1 MSHPLL
7 LFSDF
12 NIGRSA
18 GVSIVGGE
26 GIHFLLDDGR
36 RVIDGSDTGAALGHA
51 HPDIVAAI
59 RAAADAPI
67 VNDGWYYRDRE
78 EAISELAA
86 IAFPDDIDQVG
97 AVRFCMSGSEA
108 NDLALSLCQ
117 ALTGRKVL
125 VTRERAYHG
134 GSGLARDVTVQPQWH
149 GGLSSA
155 HGGRQPVPR
164 STAVR
169 QLPKPNGARILGAQ
183 PDLPPPELSAAAVE
197 ALKDAACVI
206 IDYSQGGVYH
216 SAEYQDAIAAA
227 AAETG
232 TLWIADEVV
241 TGFGRTGSWFAFQQ
255 GASRPDIITLGKP
268 LAGGACPAGA
278 VVLSRNVLS
287 QLDDKRWQTF
297 STFRGHPIMI
307 AGLRAHLRVQ
317 EREGLAKHA
326 QELDHTFA
334 AGLADIAARHP
345 SVARIDGRGTHWT
358 IELWGPDWRDWYADV
373 PEAPIA
379 SRVADAALQAGA
391 LIGTSGEQ
399 TSLFLAPPLIIDE
412 HNVLR
417 LLEALDSGL
426 SVADAEIKGESAL
439 SPRRSE

>member
-1 MSHPLL
+1 MSSSPLL

-18 GVSIVGGE
+18 EVSIVGGG

-59 RAAADAPI
+59 HAAADAPI
-67 VNDGWYYRDRE
+67 VNDGWYYRERE
-78 EAISELAA
+78 EAVGELAD
-86 IAFPDDIDQVG
+86 IAFPDDPQLVG

-108 NDLALSLCQ
+108 NDLALSLGQ
-117 ALTGRKVL
+117 ALTGRNIL

-134 GSGLARDVTVQPQWH
+134 GSGLAREVTVQPQWH

-155 HGGRQPVPR
+155 YGGCQPVPR
-164 STAVR
+164 STQVR
-169 QLPKPNGARILGAQ
+169 QLPKPNGARICGAR
-183 PDLPPPELSAAAVE
+183 PGLPPAELRAVAAD
-197 ALKDAACVI
+197 ALEEAACVI
-206 IDYSQGGVYH
+206 IDYSQGGIYH
-216 SAEYQDAIAAA
+216 SAEYQDAVAAA
-227 AAETG
+227 ATEAG
-232 TLWIADEVV
+232 ALWIADEVV

-255 GASRPDIITLGKP
+255 GASRPDIVTLGKP

-278 VVLSRNVLS
+278 VVLSQGIAA

-317 EREGLAKHA
+317 QREGLAKHA
-326 QELDHTFA
+326 QELDRVFA
-334 AGLADIAARHP
+334 KGLADIASQHP

-358 IELWGPDWRDWYADV
+358 IELHGPDWHEWYADV
-373 PEAPIA
+373 PDAPIA
-379 SRVADAALQAGA
+379 ARVAEAALQAGA

-412 HNVLR
+412 SDVAR

-426 SVADAEIKGESAL
+426 RVADAELRTG
-439 SPRRSE
+439 

>member
-1 MSHPLL
+1 MTLRERKRRLNRPPHL

-12 NIGRSA
+12 NVGRSA
-18 GVSIVGGE
+18 EVSIVGGE
-26 GIHFLLDDGR
+26 GVHFLLADGR

-59 RAAADAPI
+59 HAAADAPI
-67 VNDGWYYRDRE
+67 VNDGWYYGDRE
-78 EAISELAA
+78 EAVGELAA
-86 IAFPDDIDQVG
+86 VAFPDDPDLVG

-108 NDLALSLCQ
+108 NDLALSLAQ

-134 GSGLARDVTVQPQWH
+134 GSGLSREVTVQPQWH

-155 HGGRQPVPR
+155 SGGCQPVPR
-164 STAVR
+164 STQVR
-169 QLPKPNGARILGAQ
+169 QLPKPNGARICGAQ
-183 PDLPPPELSAAAVE
+183 PDLSPDELTAAAAD
-197 ALKDAACVI
+197 ALAGAACVI

-216 SAEYQDAIAAA
+216 SAPYQDAVAAA
-227 AAETG
+227 ADEAG
-232 TLWIADEVV
+232 ALWIADEVV

-255 GASRPDIITLGKP
+255 GTTRPDIVTLGKP
-268 LAGGACPAGA
+268 LAGGASPAGA
-278 VVLSRNVLS
+278 VVLSRSVAG

-317 EREGLAKHA
+317 ERDGLAGHA
-326 QELDHTFA
+326 RELDRVFA
-334 AGLADIAARHP
+334 KGLAEIATRHP

-358 IELWGPDWRDWYADV
+358 IELHGPDWREWYADV

-379 SRVADAALQAGA
+379 ARVAAAALDAGA

-399 TSLFLAPPLIIDE
+399 TSLFLAPPLIIEEDSA
-412 HNVLR
+412 LR

-426 SVADAEIKGESAL
+426 AVADAEL
-439 SPRRSE
+439 

>member
-1 MSHPLL
+1 MSRHPLL

-18 GVSIVGGE
+18 EVSIAGGE

-59 RAAADAPI
+59 HAAADAPI
-67 VNDGWYYRDRE
+67 VNDGWYYRERE

-86 IAFPDDIDQVG
+86 VAFPDDPDLVG

-108 NDLALSLCQ
+108 NDLALSLGQ

-134 GSGLARDVTVQPQWH
+134 GSGLAREVTVQPQWH
-149 GGLSSA
+149 GGLSST
-155 HGGRQPVPR
+155 HGGCQPVPR
-164 STAVR
+164 GTAVR
-169 QLPKPNGARILGAQ
+169 QLPKPNGARICGAQ
-183 PDLPPPELSAAAVE
+183 PDRPPAELRAVAVD
-197 ALKDAACVI
+197 ALKEAACVI

-216 SAEYQDAIAAA
+216 SAEYQDAVAAA
-227 AAETG
+227 AGETG
-232 TLWIADEVV
+232 ALWIADEVV

-255 GASRPDIITLGKP
+255 GATRPDIVTLGKP
-268 LAGGACPAGA
+268 LAGGASPAGA
-278 VVLSRNVLS
+278 VVLSQNIAG

-317 EREGLAKHA
+317 EREGLAQHA
-326 QELDHTFA
+326 QELDSVFA
-334 AGLADIAARHP
+334 KGLADIATQHP
-345 SVARIDGRGTHWT
+345 SVSRIDGRGTHWT
-358 IELWGPDWRDWYADV
+358 IELDGPDWREWYADV
-373 PEAPIA
+373 PDAPIA
-379 SRVADAALQAGA
+379 ARVAEAALQAGA

-412 HNVLR
+412 DDVVR

-426 SVADAEIKGESAL
+426 AVADAEL
-439 SPRRSE
+439 

>member
-1 MSHPLL
+1 MPPSHPLL

-18 GVSIVGGE
+18 DVSIIGGE

-86 IAFPDDIDQVG
+86 IAFPDDADLVG

-117 ALTGRKVL
+117 ALSGRQVL

-149 GGLSSA
+149 GGLSST
-155 HGGRQPVPR
+155 HGGCQPVPR

-169 QLPKPNGARILGAQ
+169 QLPKPNGARICGAQ
-183 PDLPPPELSAAAVE
+183 PDLPPAELKAAAIE
-197 ALKDAACVI
+197 ALREAACVI

-216 SAEYQDAIAAA
+216 SAQYQDAIAAA
-227 AAETG
+227 AGEAG
-232 TLWIADEVV
+232 ALWIADEVV

-255 GASRPDIITLGKP
+255 GSTRPDIITLGKP

-278 VVLSRNVLS
+278 VVLSQNIAAH
-287 QLDDKRWQTF
+287 LDDKRWQTF

-326 QELDHTFA
+326 QELDHIFA
-334 AGLADIAARHP
+334 EGLADIATRHP

-358 IELWGPDWRDWYADV
+358 IELHGPDWRDWYADV
-373 PEAPIA
+373 PDAPIA
-379 SRVADAALQAGA
+379 ARVADAALQAGA

-412 HNVLR
+412 NDASR
-417 LLEALDSGL
+417 LLEALNFGL
-426 SVADAEIKGESAL
+426 SVADAELEM
-439 SPRRSE
+439 E

>member
-1 MSHPLL
+1 MNRPPLL

-18 GVSIVGGE
+18 EVSIVGGE

-36 RVIDGSDTGAALGHA
+36 RVIDGSDTGASLGHA

-59 RAAADAPI
+59 HAAADAPI

-78 EAISELAA
+78 EAVSELAA
-86 IAFPDDIDQVG
+86 IAFPDDPHLVG

-108 NDLALSLCQ
+108 NDLALSLGQ

-134 GSGLARDVTVQPQWH
+134 GSGLAREVTVQPQWH

-155 HGGRQPVPR
+155 HGGYQPVPR
-164 STAVR
+164 STEVR
-169 QLPKPNGARILGAQ
+169 QLPKPNGARICGAQ
-183 PDLPPPELSAAAVE
+183 SELPPAELTAAAAD
-197 ALKDAACVI
+197 ALKEAACVI

-216 SAEYQDAIAAA
+216 SAEYQDAVAAA
-227 AAETG
+227 AAEAG
-232 TLWIADEVV
+232 ALWIADEVV

-255 GASRPDIITLGKP
+255 GATRPDIVTLGKP

-278 VVLSRNVLS
+278 VVLSQNIAS

-317 EREGLAKHA
+317 EREGLATHA
-326 QELDHTFA
+326 QELDRVFA
-334 AGLADIAARHP
+334 KGLADIASQHP

-358 IELWGPDWRDWYADV
+358 IELHGPDWREWYADV
-373 PEAPIA
+373 PEAPVA
-379 SRVADAALQAGA
+379 ARVAETALQAGA

-399 TSLFLAPPLIIDE
+399 TSLFLAPPLIIEEDS
-412 HNVLR
+412 VLR

-426 SVADAEIKGESAL
+426 AVADAEL
-439 SPRRSE
+439 RRS

>member
-1 MSHPLL
+1 MSRHPLL

-18 GVSIVGGE
+18 EVSIAGGE

-59 RAAADAPI
+59 HAAADAPI

-78 EAISELAA
+78 EAIIELAA
-86 IAFPDDIDQVG
+86 VAFPDDPDLVG

-108 NDLALSLCQ
+108 NDLALSLGQ

-134 GSGLARDVTVQPQWH
+134 GSGLAREVTVQPQWH

-155 HGGRQPVPR
+155 HGGCQPVPR
-164 STAVR
+164 GTAVR
-169 QLPKPNGARILGAQ
+169 QLPKPNGARIRGAQ
-183 PDLPPPELSAAAVE
+183 PDLPPAELRAVAVD
-197 ALKDAACVI
+197 ALREAACVI

-216 SAEYQDAIAAA
+216 SAEYQDAVAAA
-227 AAETG
+227 ARETG
-232 TLWIADEVV
+232 ALWIADEVV

-255 GASRPDIITLGKP
+255 GATRPDIITLGKP

-278 VVLSRNVLS
+278 VVLSQNIAG

-317 EREGLAKHA
+317 EREGLAQHA
-326 QELDHTFA
+326 QELDRVFA
-334 AGLADIAARHP
+334 KGLADIAAQHP
-345 SVARIDGRGTHWT
+345 SVSRVDGRGTHWT
-358 IELWGPDWRDWYADV
+358 IELTGPDWREWYADV
-373 PEAPIA
+373 PDAPIA
-379 SRVADAALQAGA
+379 ARVAEAALQAGA

-399 TSLFLAPPLIIDE
+399 TSLFLAPPLIIEEDD
-412 HNVLR
+412 VVR

-426 SVADAEIKGESAL
+426 AVADAEL
-439 SPRRSE
+439 